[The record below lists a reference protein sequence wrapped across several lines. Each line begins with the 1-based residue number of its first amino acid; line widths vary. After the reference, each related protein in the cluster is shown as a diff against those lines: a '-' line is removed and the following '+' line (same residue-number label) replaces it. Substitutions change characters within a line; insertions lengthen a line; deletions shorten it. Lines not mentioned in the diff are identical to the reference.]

1 MPEEVL
7 LVDTKDYICTLILNR
22 PQKHNALTP
31 RILQQLRETLI
42 SFKEDKGIR
51 VVIIRGAGDKAFSA
65 GFDISLLGGQSE
77 GEEDYLQEALKSIRD
92 CPVPVIAMI
101 NGFALGGGC
110 EIAVNCDLRIAG
122 DNARFGMPQAKLG
135 MMESY
140 QAIQRFINI
149 VGVTHTKEIFFTG
162 RMIEAPYAKEM
173 GLVNQ
178 VVSGKDLGEVCYNL
192 AQEIAA
198 NAPLSVKG
206 SKAIIE
212 KCLGCQALTPQVEKE
227 IQEIVTDIFRSQD
240 CKEGMS
246 AFMEKRK
253 PRFTGK

>member
-1 MPEEVL
+1 MTEDIL
-7 LVDTKDYICTLILNR
+7 LFDKKDYIGTLTLNR

-31 RILQQLRETLI
+31 QLLQQFRETLI
-42 SFKEDKGIR
+42 SLNEDEGIR

-65 GFDISLLGGQSE
+65 GFDISMLGGQSE

-92 CPVPVIAMI
+92 CSVPVMAMI

-110 EIAVNCDLRIAG
+110 EIAVNCDLRIAS
-122 DNARFGMPQAKLG
+122 DTARFGMPQAKLG

-140 QAIQRFINI
+140 QAIQRFLNI
-149 VGVTHTKEIFFTG
+149 VGLAHTKEIFFTG
-162 RMIEAPYAKEM
+162 RMIEAPQAKEI

-178 VVSGKDLGEVCYNL
+178 VVPQKDLEGFCYSM
-192 AQEIAA
+192 AREIAS

-212 KCLGCQALTPQVEKE
+212 KCLGYQSLTHKVEKE
-227 IQEIVTDIFRSQD
+227 IQGIVADIFRSED
-240 CKEGMS
+240 CKEGMV